1 MLHEL
6 HIENYAVVANLRV
19 GFERGLNLLTGETGS
34 GKSIVVDALSLLL
47 GARAD
52 AGAIRAGAD
61 KARLSGRFELT
72 ASPALVELLRQ
83 ADQELE
89 DGELIVERVL
99 QSNGK
104 SRAYVNGRPAPA
116 ALLKDL
122 SEYLGDIHGQ
132 HDQQQLFSTAQ
143 QLEMLDA
150 YAGVAP
156 LKAAVDE
163 AWREWKQLTKKLAEL
178 RSADQDRLRLLDLY
192 RFQLN
197 EIEAARLRPEED
209 EQLEQERRK
218 LLNVAKLQESAAAA
232 YDALYDSASSAAAQL
247 KVGVRAL
254 EELIRFDSA
263 FEAQLSGLREAK
275 ASIEDAAFE
284 LQSYLDGLEADPG
297 RLDAVE
303 SRLASIEKLRRKY
316 GKTLAE
322 VIAYGQEVADKVAEL
337 DDADGAAARVEKARA
352 AVASLYRESAAE
364 LSAKR
369 RKAAKRLAELVQGE
383 LASLAMERARFGVS
397 FEGGEAE
404 EHWTAQG
411 YDRIRFEF
419 SANAGQPLRP
429 LAQVASGGELSRVTL
444 AIKSGLLAAGGNDSA
459 VPRTLV
465 FDEVDTG
472 VGGRVAEAIGRR
484 LKKLAAGSQVLCVT
498 HLPQIAGFADA
509 HYFVEKLESKRNTY
523 ASLIR
528 LGEEERV
535 RELARMLSGSEVT
548 AAALENAQQLIVR
561 DS

>member
-6 HIENYAVVANLRV
+6 HIQNYAVVAELRV

-61 KARLSGRFELT
+61 KARLVGRFEPT
-72 ASPALVELLRQ
+72 PSAELAQLLAD
-83 ADQELE
+83 ADQDLD

-99 QSNGK
+99 QTNGK

-116 ALLKDL
+116 SLLKDL
-122 SEYLGDIHGQ
+122 APFLGDIHGQ
-132 HDQQQLFSTAQ
+132 HDQQKLFSVHD

-150 YAGVAP
+150 YAGVAEQR
-156 LKAAVDE
+156 AQVGAVWKE
-163 AWREWKQLTKKLAEL
+163 WRELAKKLTEL
-178 RSADQDRLRLLDLY
+178 RGAERDRLKMLDLY
-192 RFQLN
+192 RFQLK
-197 EIEAARLRPEED
+197 EIEGAQLRPDED
-209 EQLEQERRK
+209 EELEQERHK
-218 LLNVAKLQESAAAA
+218 LRNVSKLQESATLA
-232 YDALYDSASSAAAQL
+232 YNALYDSGSSAAVQL
-247 KVGVRAL
+247 KTAVKAL
-254 EELIRFDSA
+254 EELSSFDTI
-263 FEAQLSGLREAK
+263 FEAQLKGLKEAK
-275 ASIEDAAFE
+275 AGVEDAAFE

-303 SRLASIEKLRRKY
+303 GRLATIERLRRKY

-322 VIAYGQEVADKVAEL
+322 VIAYGQEIAAKAADL
-337 DDADGAAARVEKARA
+337 DDVDQAAEKIEKRRA
-352 AVASLYRESAAE
+352 EAGRRYRELAQAV
-364 LSAKR
+364 SAKR
-369 RKAAKRLAELVQGE
+369 RKAAKSLAEMVQRE
-383 LASLAMERARFGVS
+383 LAKLAMERARFEVA
-397 FEGGEAE
+397 FEGGEDE

-429 LAQVASGGELSRVTL
+429 LAQAASGGELSRVTL
-444 AIKSGLLAAGGNDSA
+444 ALKSGLLSEGGGA
-459 VPRTLV
+459 QEIPRTLV

-484 LKKLAAGSQVLCVT
+484 LKRLAAGSQVLCVT

-509 HYFVEKLESKRNTY
+509 HYFVEKIESKRNTY
-523 ASLIR
+523 ASLVR
-528 LGEEERV
+528 LDETERV
-535 RELARMLSGSEVT
+535 RELARMLSGAEVT
-548 AAALENAQQLIVR
+548 AAALENARQLIVR
-561 DS
+561 DK

>member
-6 HIENYAVVANLRV
+6 HIKNYAVVAELRV

-34 GKSIVVDALSLLL
+34 GKSIVVDAMSLLL

-52 AGAIRAGAD
+52 AGSIRAGAD
-61 KARLSGRFELT
+61 KARLTGRFEPAPSAALT
-72 ASPALVELLRQ
+72 ALLAE

-116 ALLKDL
+116 ALLKGL
-122 SEYLGDIHGQ
+122 APYLGDIHGQ
-132 HDQQQLFSTAQ
+132 HDQQQLFSVQA

-150 YAGVAP
+150 YAGVAS
-156 LKAAVDE
+156 LKSDVAA
-163 AWREWKQLTKKLAEL
+163 AWTEWRALAKKLAEL
-178 RSADQDRLRLLDLY
+178 RGAEQDRLKLLDLY
-192 RFQLN
+192 RFQLQ
-197 EIEAARLRPEED
+197 EIQSAGLTPDED

-218 LLNVAKLQESAAAA
+218 LQNVNKLQESAASA
-232 YDALYDSASSAAAQL
+232 YDALYDSGSSAAAQL
-247 KVGVRAL
+247 KTAVKAL
-254 EELIRFDSA
+254 EELSRFDA
-263 FEAQLSGLREAK
+263 VFEAQFKALQEAK
-275 ASIEDAAFE
+275 ATVDDTAFE

-303 SRLASIEKLRRKY
+303 GRLATIERLRRKY

-322 VIAYGQEVADKVAEL
+322 VIAYGEEIAAKAAEL
-337 DDADGAAARVEKARA
+337 DDVDQTAEKIEKRRAEAGAR
-352 AVASLYRESAAE
+352 YRELAGA

-369 RKAAKRLAELVQGE
+369 RKAAKRLAEMVQGE
-383 LASLAMERARFGVS
+383 LGSLAMERARFAVG
-397 FEGGEAE
+397 FAGDEAE

-411 YDRIRFEF
+411 FDHVRFEF

-429 LAQVASGGELSRVTL
+429 LTQVASGGELSRVTL
-444 AIKSGLLAAGGNDSA
+444 ALKSGLLSQNEVADG

-484 LKKLAAGSQVLCVT
+484 LKNLAAGSQVLCVT

-509 HYFVEKLESKRNTY
+509 HYFVEKIESKRNTY
-523 ASLIR
+523 ASLVR
-528 LGEEERV
+528 LGASERV

-548 AAALENAQQLIVR
+548 AAALENARQLIV
-561 DS
+561 DEP